1 MSVVL
6 TAQNKTK
13 MSFFL
18 CTNFLPFCGHNQK
31 NSSWDIARN
40 SYQDLALDPL
50 GGLQCPLRYPTIC
63 KSATRSSRCSFE

>member
-6 TAQNKTK
+6 TVQNKTK

-18 CTNFLPFCGHNQK
+18 CTNSLPFCRHNQK
-31 NSSWDIARN
+31 NFSWDIAPN
-40 SYQDLALDPL
+40 SHQGFALDAL
-50 GGLQCPLRYPTIC
+50 GGLQCPLRYPTVY